1 MSSFARGEA
10 DVMVATTVIEVGV
23 DVPNATLMVIE
34 DADRFGL
41 SQLHQLRG
49 RVGRGQ
55 AKSYCIMTS
64 HNRNPETLQ
73 RLKALCKTTDGFKI
87 AEEDLKLRGPG
98 DFFGSRQSGL
108 PAFRVA
114 DLSFDLETLKEA
126 QTASAQ
132 WIEENGTSD
141 RPEARALRERIGELF
156 RRAEGTMN

>member
-1 MSSFARGEA
+1 
-10 DVMVATTVIEVGV
+10 MVATTVIEVGV

-114 DLSFDLETLKEA
+114 DLSFDLGTLKEA
-126 QTASAQ
+126 QEASAQ
-132 WIEENGTSD
+132 WIEEHGTSD
-141 RPEARALRERIGELF
+141 RPEAKALRQRIGELF
-156 RRAEGTMN
+156 QRAEGTMN